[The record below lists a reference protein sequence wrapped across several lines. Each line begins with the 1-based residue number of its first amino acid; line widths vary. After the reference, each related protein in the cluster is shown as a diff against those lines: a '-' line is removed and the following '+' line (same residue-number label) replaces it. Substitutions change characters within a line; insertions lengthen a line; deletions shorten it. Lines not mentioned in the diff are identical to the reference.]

1 MRKDYIKMLIQ
12 LLHTRHFWILYPI
25 MQKRIKQV
33 DNEVLF
39 LSDSREEFS
48 GNFSF
53 VKEEIEK
60 RGKYHIT
67 GIFKK
72 NFKSKR
78 GKSFKQVLEIIKAM
92 CKAKYIF
99 VDDFYPSIYTVKLKG
114 DKQLIQLWHAMGA
127 YKTVGY
133 ARLGKPG
140 GPKGY
145 NYTHRNYTGC
155 IVSGEGIVKDYA
167 KAFGITEDKVHAL
180 GIPRTD
186 IFFDKNYKEKT
197 KKEIYEKYPVLK
209 NKKVILFAPTFR
221 GNGKNT
227 AYYDYN
233 WIDFKR
239 IKEEFKDNYVCI
251 IKMHPFIKNKPKYDI
266 DNDDF
271 YLDLSNDREVN
282 DLLFITDIL
291 ITDYSSVIYEYSFFK
306 KPVIFYTPDFDEY
319 VSSRSF
325 FYDFDVYN
333 YGKRADN
340 MDELIDAIKTS
351 KYNKEKGDK
360 FYNYFCGAC
369 DGNSTKRVVDYF
381 LGDK

>member
-1 MRKDYIKMLIQ
+1 MKKDYLKMLVQ
-12 LLHTRHFWILYPI
+12 LLHTRHFWILYPF
-25 MQKRIKQV
+25 MQKRIKQE

-48 GNFSF
+48 GNFAF

-60 RGKYHIT
+60 RKKFHIT

-72 NFKSKR
+72 NFKSKK
-78 GKSFKQVLEIIKAM
+78 GKSLNQSLEIIKAM

-99 VDDFYPSIYTVKLKG
+99 VDDFYPYIYTIKFKG
-114 DKQLIQLWHAMGA
+114 DKQVIQLWHAMGA

-140 GPKGY
+140 GPKAY

-186 IFFDKNYKEKT
+186 IFFDKKYKEKT
-197 KKEIYEKYPVLK
+197 IKEIYDKYPVLK

-239 IKEEFKDNYVCI
+239 IKDEFKNNYVCI
-251 IKMHPFIKNKPKYDI
+251 IKMHPFIKNKPEYD
-266 DNDDF
+266 
-271 YLDLSNDREVN
+271 Y
-282 DLLFITDIL
+282 
-291 ITDYSSVIYEYSFFK
+291 
-306 KPVIFYTPDFDEY
+306 
-319 VSSRSF
+319 
-325 FYDFDVYN
+325 
-333 YGKRADN
+333 
-340 MDELIDAIKTS
+340 
-351 KYNKEKGDK
+351 
-360 FYNYFCGAC
+360 
-369 DGNSTKRVVDYF
+369 
-381 LGDK
+381 